1 MSGPIADVSAR
12 KGRQNEHADA
22 VRSMFDRIA
31 PRYDLLNRV
40 LSAGIDQ
47 RWRSDAIAALR
58 PKPRARVLDLCAGTL
73 DVTQGL
79 ADAYPDVSLT
89 AADFAAEMLER
100 GKHKVPTAE
109 RVVADAMALP
119 FADASF
125 DAAVCSFGIR
135 NVSITQKALQ
145 EVRRVLTPGSR
156 FVTLEF
162 FRSSR
167 PITRSWSASFARV
180 VLPAVGQALAG
191 DAAAYRYL
199 SDSMAKFLSRAEY
212 ESLLRSVGFCNVSGI
227 DLTLGIAS
235 LVVAEVPS

>member
-1 MSGPIADVSAR
+1 
-12 KGRQNEHADA
+12 
-22 VRSMFDRIA
+22 MFQRIA

-40 LSAGIDQ
+40 LSGGIDQ
-47 RWRSDAIAALR
+47 RWRREAIVAVR
-58 PKPRARVLDLCAGTL
+58 PRPRARVLDLCAGTL
-73 DVTQGL
+73 DVTEGL
-79 ADAYPDVSLT
+79 ADAYPDVTLT

-100 GKHKVPTAE
+100 GKRKVPKADC
-109 RVVADAMALP
+109 VVADAMALP

-135 NVSITQKALQ
+135 NVANTERALR
-145 EVRRVLTPGSR
+145 ELRRVLTPGSR

-162 FRSSR
+162 FRSAQVL
-167 PITRSWSASFARV
+167 TRAWRDSFTQL
-180 VLPAVGQALAG
+180 VLPAVGRLLAG

-199 SDSMAKFLSRAEY
+199 ASSMANFLSRKEY
-212 ESLLRSVGFCNVSGI
+212 EALLRSVGFCNVSGR